1 LTDYISL
8 AELKVN
14 SELVGFSFADYDGQ
28 MAVSAASSG
37 IEQYCGRN
45 FSLTSSG
52 SVARYYTPITARTL
66 NIDDIVTSTYGAT
79 VQADIDADGVF
90 ETTWALNTDYLL
102 EPLNAQADGW
112 PYESIR
118 VHPRSSQR
126 FPCWP
131 RSIKVTG
138 QFGWPAVPA
147 TVKEAT
153 MIMSV
158 RLLKRAREAPFG
170 VVGLGLD
177 NSPVRIARIDPDVCF
192 LLDNWVRGYKVLI
205 A

>member
-1 LTDYISL
+1 M
-8 AELKVN
+8 KVN
-14 SELVGFSFADYDGQ
+14 SELVGFSFADYSGQ
-28 MAVSAASSG
+28 MAISAASSG
-37 IEQYCGRN
+37 IEQYCGRR
-45 FSLTSSG
+45 FDLSSSG
-52 SVARYYTPITARTL
+52 SVARYYSPIQARTL
-66 NIDDIVTSTYGAT
+66 NIDDIVTTSYGAT
-79 VQADIDADGVF
+79 VQIDQDADGVF
-90 ETTWALNTDYLL
+90 ETTWVLNSDYLL

-118 VHPRSSQR
+118 VHPRSAQR
-126 FPCWP
+126 FPGWP

-138 QFGWPAVPA
+138 QFGWPAVPS